1 LDVTTV
7 PTLTADRRRRGGR
20 SGRWLVPGIAAV
32 ASIVIGFVGLTAL
45 GVGAGGGGAVDQAA
59 APRVHALTPLQAYS
73 EQAAAREGLGNV
85 AGARPVSELVPVPPA
100 DFDRP
105 IAESLLYARAQLRAM
120 SADVDHLSGV
130 LASGSRSRSRAAWLT
145 AYGRYLR
152 LGAVYGEFGSLDAAI
167 DGNAGG
173 LPGGPADPHFT
184 GLHRIEFG
192 LWTGQ
197 SPRALVPVARRLAA
211 DVRRLAAI
219 VPTTKV
225 TPLDYATRAHEI
237 LEDAQRDFLSGA
249 DVPWSGEGVFATASA
264 LAATEEV
271 LATLRPLLD
280 GRESVIEQVDFG
292 LAGLRAALGGIRQAH
307 AGSWPTLGQLS
318 QAEAER
324 LDGALGLALDELAG
338 VPGDLETQAPPTI
351 PALPAGGTG
360 R

>member
-1 LDVTTV
+1 V
-7 PTLTADRRRRGGR
+7 
-20 SGRWLVPGIAAV
+20 
-32 ASIVIGFVGLTAL
+32 SIVVGFAVLTAL
-45 GVGAGGGGAVDQAA
+45 GVGGGGPAAPAV
-59 APRVHALTPLQAYS
+59 APRVRQLTPLQAYS

-105 IAESLLYARAQLRAM
+105 IAESLVYARAELRSM
-120 SADVDHLSGV
+120 SSDVDRLTAA
-130 LASGSRSRSRAAWLT
+130 LASGSRARSRADWLD

-152 LGAVYGEFGSLDAAI
+152 LGAVYGELGSLDTAI

-173 LPGGPADPHFT
+173 LPGGPANPHFT

-197 SPRALVPVARRLAA
+197 RPRALVAVARRLGT
-211 DVRRLAAI
+211 DVRRLAGI
-219 VPTTKV
+219 VLTTRV
-225 TPLDYATRAHEI
+225 TPLEYATRAHEI

-249 DVPWSGEGVFATASA
+249 DVPWSGEGVFATAAA

-292 LAGLRAALGGIRQAH
+292 LAGLRAALADVRRAH
-307 AGSWPTLGQLS
+307 RGSWPTLGQLS
-318 QAEAER
+318 QLESER
-324 LDGALGLALDELAG
+324 LDGALGLALEELAG
-338 VPGDLETQAPPTI
+338 VPGDLETQAPPAI
-351 PALPAGGTG
+351 PPLPAGGAG